1 MAVSTRRSIEKWQH
15 QYIISKTLLES
26 MEPYE
31 NDDNLIR
38 SFCVALRNPIV
49 FDNQVTEVCHNLPY
63 KLDSDDNG
71 QTSKDHLIGMSNIVL
86 YIFKNKIYK
95 RWKSVEDFKKSIKAL
110 QVLLKI
116 PKSLNNKGSYKSW
129 QFDVDNINECIRWD
143 IKLKNENINHL
154 ISKNGDKVS
163 IDEVWNNW
171 FEEYSDFL

>member
-1 MAVSTRRSIEKWQH
+1 
-15 QYIISKTLLES
+15 
-26 MEPYE
+26 
-31 NDDNLIR
+31 
-38 SFCVALRNPIV
+38 
-49 FDNQVTEVCHNLPY
+49 
-63 KLDSDDNG
+63 
-71 QTSKDHLIGMSNIVL
+71 MSNIVL